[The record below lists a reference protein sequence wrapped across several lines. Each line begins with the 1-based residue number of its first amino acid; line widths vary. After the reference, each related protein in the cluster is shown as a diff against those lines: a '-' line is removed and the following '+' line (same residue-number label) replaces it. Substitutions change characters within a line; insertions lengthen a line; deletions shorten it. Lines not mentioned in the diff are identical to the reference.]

1 MARLKGDLKMVEI
14 DIKMFRVDWKIVE
27 GGRKILRVDL
37 KIEINMARIMV
48 DTKMV
53 KNDMILRV
61 DWKIISDWYGENN
74 GWFRDG
80 KR

>member
-61 DWKIISDWYGENN
+61 D
-74 GWFRDG
+74 
-80 KR
+80 